1 MKNLI
6 FYLLFV
12 TSFLLSSC
20 SSGQVE
26 LDNSPEN
33 NVNIEITL
41 PISEDIRTRAFSDGL
56 SINNLI
62 CYAYVNSIPVG
73 NKPDIV
79 TTIPLHNYA
88 GKPGAYYSLA
98 LPKNASYD
106 LVFVATSCSQ
116 ESNSKI
122 YYNTQQRTLNL
133 NYDKISQNDE
143 GLDCFWGVIKNV
155 SPNSY
160 SYKVTLKRPF
170 AQLNIGSKDVS
181 STTPLSVSVDVKG
194 VYSSFNVM
202 DGSVSGK
209 TNISLAKSSVPT
221 GQTYPVSGYDY
232 LSMNYLL
239 VNERTNVDVSMTVDN
254 QGMTS
259 DCTFDNVPIQRNYRT
274 NVYGNLLTADNN
286 FEVEISSGFQNKI
299 DNEVDF
305 HDYDLVFKVLPNT
318 SSIIFKGN
326 GRSIELIHYKDS
338 QNTIKVT
345 WEQIGVKYDG
355 HVEFD
360 GVTQLSIHGTAEN
373 ITEILKFDISTLP
386 NLYSLET
393 AFAHCANLK
402 DVDFVKSWDTSRI
415 TNMTHAF
422 SDCRSVTNF
431 DLSNFNTY
439 NVTEMRHMFA
449 NCFSATNFNLSSFN
463 TSNVEYFDYM
473 FSNCRS
479 VTSLDVSNF
488 DTSNTR
494 YSSGLNYMFTQCWSL
509 SYIDLSNFVI
519 PDGANRSSMFD
530 GSPTE
535 VTWPS

>member
-1 MKNLI
+1 MAFLI
-6 FYLLFV
+6 
-12 TSFLLSSC
+12 SSC
-20 SSGQVE
+20 SSEQVE
-26 LDNSPEN
+26 LDNNEEN

-41 PISEDIRTRAFSDGL
+41 PVSDDIRTRAFSDGL

-62 CYAYVNSIPVG
+62 CYAYTNSNPVG

-79 TTIPLHNYA
+79 STVPLHNYA
-88 GKPGAYYSLA
+88 GKPGAYYSLT

-122 YYNTQQRTLNL
+122 YYNSQQRTLNL

-143 GLDCFWGVIKNV
+143 ALDCFWGVIKNV

-170 AQLNIGSKDVS
+170 AQLNIGSKDVP

-209 TNISLAKSSVPT
+209 TNLSLAKSSVPT
-221 GQTYPVSGYDY
+221 GHSYPIPGYDY

-415 TNMTHAF
+415 INMAQMF

-431 DLSNFNTY
+431 DLSSFNTY
-439 NVTEMRHMFA
+439 NVTNMSHMFD
-449 NCFSATNFNLSSFN
+449 NCFSATSIDVSSFN
-463 TSNVEYFDYM
+463 TSNVEYFQYM
-473 FSNCRS
+473 FCNCQS
-479 VTSLDVSNF
+479 LPSLDVSNF
-488 DTSNTR
+488 DTSNCK
-494 YSSGLNYMFTQCWSL
+494 YNASLNYMFHRCWSL
-509 SYIDLSNFVI
+509 TYIDISNFVI
-519 PDGANRSSMFD
+519 REDQKREKMFD
-530 GSPTE
+530 DCPAE
-535 VTWPS
+535 VIWPS